1 VRTDLK
7 LVYVTTSRPLDVVP
21 DAGKAAISAP
31 LVSHYLSG
39 SRQRARSRKRNRQ
52 EIKLLLSGTRRTQP
66 RRRADEFFC
75 STLGFLVVMY
85 GGFINDKRLLM

>member
-31 LVSHYLSG
+31 LVSRVPDWTGCHQSG
-39 SRQRARSRKRNRQ
+39 LQSKTPVQ
-52 EIKLLLSGTRRTQP
+52 
-66 RRRADEFFC
+66 
-75 STLGFLVVMY
+75 STSPVHTP
-85 GGFINDKRLLM
+85 D